1 MEQAKV
7 TIGSGRP
14 GRPEKYAAENILKE
28 ALDLY
33 WTEGMTSLSINNLV
47 RRIGM
52 PKPSLYRHF
61 PSEDSLQASVLMAY
75 EATALTKLNDIMLQ
89 PAPFTRQL
97 AKVTDALIE
106 GITTH
111 SRGCLLFQ
119 MREMGNSLGPLAR
132 EACEQVFLRF
142 SKNVKDWIDA
152 GARKGEV
159 RLHTESTIATHLFLG
174 LISLIRNGLR
184 DGLDDA
190 GVRKLADAHLAGIF
204 QPKISEAA
212 KIF

>member
-1 MEQAKV
+1 MIKAKT

-14 GRPEKYAAENILKE
+14 GRPEKYAAENILKA

-33 WTEGMTSLSINNLV
+33 WTEGIASLSVNNLV

-61 PSEDSLQASVLMAY
+61 PSEDSLQASVLLAY
-75 EATALTKLNDIMLQ
+75 EATALNNLNDIMLQ
-89 PAPFTRQL
+89 PAPFSRQL
-97 AKVTDALIE
+97 TKVTDALID

-111 SRGCLLFQ
+111 TRGCLLFQ

-132 EACEQVFLRF
+132 DACEQVFVRF
-142 SKNVKDWIDA
+142 STSVKDWIDA
-152 GARKGEV
+152 SARKGEV
-159 RLHTESTIATHLFLG
+159 RLQTDSAIATHLFLG
-174 LISLIRNGLR
+174 LITLIRNGLR

-190 GVRKLADAHLAGIF
+190 GVRVLADAHLAGVF
-204 QPKISEAA
+204 QPKASESA
-212 KIF
+212 